1 MIIGQSKLKSD
12 FKRLLETNSIPRC
25 LIIGGPKGSGKKTFV
40 RWLATQMNAFIIE
53 SDVKADDVRDVIA
66 QSYQI
71 ADKTVYI
78 FPDFHRMS
86 NVAQNALLKI
96 TEEPPNNAYFLLTTE
111 NDAMI
116 LNTIL
121 SRATFFQM
129 DPYSSKELSE
139 YLTHIGEPNN
149 TDLYLS
155 ICDNPG
161 EIDLLKTYDIKAFW
175 DFMNLVLDNIAT
187 TSGANA
193 FRIGDK
199 INLSNADDKYDLKLF
214 WKAFI
219 TLCMQHIKESPFKY
233 SAGVRFTGRYLR
245 ELSINGL
252 NKQMCFDNW
261 LLAIREEWLA
271 YAND

>member
-1 MIIGQSKLKSD
+1 MIIGQTKLKSD
-12 FKRLLETNSIPRC
+12 FKRLLESDKIPRC

-40 RWLATQMNAFIIE
+40 RWVAGQMNAYVIE
-53 SDVKADDVRDVIA
+53 SDVRADDVRDVIE
-66 QSYQI
+66 QSYTLV
-71 ADKTVYI
+71 DRTVYI

-86 NVAQNALLKI
+86 SAAQNALLKI

-111 NDAMI
+111 NVSMI
-116 LNTIL
+116 LSTIL

-129 DPYSSKELSE
+129 DPYSSNELSE
-139 YLTHIGEPNN
+139 YLTYIGETTN
-149 TDLYLS
+149 TKLYLS
-155 ICDNPG
+155 ICDTPG
-161 EIDLLKTYDIKAFW
+161 EIDLLKTYDIQAFW
-175 DFMNLVLDNIAT
+175 DFINLVFNNIAV

-219 TLCMQHIKESPFKY
+219 TLCMSYIQESPFKY
-233 SAGVRFTGRYLR
+233 SAGVRVTGNYLR

-261 LLAIREEWLA
+261 LLDLREEWLS